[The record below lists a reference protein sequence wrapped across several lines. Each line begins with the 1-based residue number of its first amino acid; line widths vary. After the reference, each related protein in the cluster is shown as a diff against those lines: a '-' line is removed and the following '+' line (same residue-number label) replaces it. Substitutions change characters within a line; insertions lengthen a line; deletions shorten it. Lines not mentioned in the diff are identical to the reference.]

1 MSLLV
6 KFNLILILC
15 FGIALVPAHLITRH
29 LLQKNAR
36 DAGRRS
42 TRA

>member
-6 KFNLILILC
+6 KFNLILVLC
-15 FGIALVPAHLITRH
+15 VGIALVPAHLITQN

-36 DAGRRS
+36 TQVSS
-42 TRA
+42 TPG